1 MSEPDNFGKENPY
14 RRAYRYVRTKYH
26 YYTNKCWT
34 AKQTIGHYYRARRE
48 AYGGWEQEKK
58 VLEVLAVVFI
68 FVYTSIQGCQL
79 WLIRDQEKR
88 QLRAYIG
95 IIDDIILTCPLC
107 DTANP
112 DKPIRL
118 TIKDI
123 FANKISIQL
132 QNGGLTPA
140 YNGIV
145 NAGAWQ
151 VSYGQGL
158 PKDFNY
164 PYIPVPP
171 TDFILPSL
179 NGIGYL
185 NPGEKSPVMVEI
197 GAPLFKL
204 SFKQEDTLSVCTFMG
219 RLIMMMCLMSDAAH
233 RFALSIFQTTILE
246 PSLVVAQ
253 DITLPSNADRAT
265 TRAGARTARHSL
277 HHNLRSM

>member
-112 DKPIRL
+112 GKPIRL

-197 GAPLFKL
+197 GAPII
-204 SFKQEDTLSVCTFMG
+204 QAIIQA
-219 RLIMMMCLMSDAAH
+219 RRHI
-233 RFALSIFQTTILE
+233 I
-246 PSLVVAQ
+246 SLYFYGEVDYDDVFNVRRRTPFCAEYIP
-253 DITLPSNADRAT
+253 DDNPRAITGSCP
-265 TRAGARTARHSL
+265 G
-277 HHNLRSM
+277 HNTPE